1 MFKIGDTR
9 GCNLILP
16 QVFSISIIYYFKIIY
31 VYYNICT

>member
-1 MFKIGDTR
+1 MFKIGDMWM
-9 GCNLILP
+9 LILP